1 MVRRIV
7 IVIMCRAKVIV
18 RCGHKASLLALGL
31 LFLVGVGFAGAT
43 SASPETE
50 RLNDLLTRTANQTAV
65 FLDQFS
71 DVKCTEQ
78 VRQEKLGK
86 DNKVELKEDSSY
98 DYLVIL
104 TNVAGE
110 LNLSESRIPLRQAKR
125 DRKNTSMLLSNG
137 FSTLFLVFHPYYAQ
151 SFKFALAGEEVV
163 GGRTLEKVSFVHV
176 PGMKSPAALALRGR
190 EYPLELTGTAW
201 IDPQTGSI
209 AKIEAGIADT
219 LKDVGLNALNSEID
233 FAPLPFSGAKDVYW
247 FPTVARVEVET
258 PRQHWR
264 NLHQFT
270 AYKKFTVSTEE
281 QVTKK

>member
-1 MVRRIV
+1 MRHPPKIAAPGRWQALLCLPMI
-7 IVIMCRAKVIV
+7 
-18 RCGHKASLLALGL
+18 LLAGL
-31 LFLVGVGFAGAT
+31 GFAGTT
-43 SASPETE
+43 SASPDAQ
-50 RLNDLLTRTANQTAV
+50 RLNDLLQRTADQTAG

-86 DNKVELKEDSSY
+86 DDKVELKEESTY

-104 TNVAGE
+104 TSAGGE
-110 LNLSESRIPLRQAKR
+110 LNLSESRIPVKDAKR
-125 DRKNTSMLLSNG
+125 DHKNTSMLLSNG
-137 FSTLFLVFHPYYAQ
+137 FATLFLVFHPYYSQA
-151 SFKFALAGEEVV
+151 FTFTLAGEESI
-163 GGRTLEKVSFVHV
+163 GGRVLQKINFEHI

-190 EYPLELTGTAW
+190 EYPLELAGTAW

-219 LKDVGLNALNSEID
+219 LQDVGLKALSSEID
-233 FAPLPFSGAKDVYW
+233 FAPLPFPDSKQVYW
-247 FPTVARVEVET
+247 FPTQARVEVET

-270 AYKKFTVSTEE
+270 AYKKFSVSTEE
-281 QVTKK
+281 QVIQK

>member
-1 MVRRIV
+1 MMARKI
-7 IVIMCRAKVIV
+7 
-18 RCGHKASLLALGL
+18 HASV
-31 LFLVGVGFAGAT
+31 LFLAIMSLTGLSFAGTAA
-43 SASPETE
+43 ASPEAQK
-50 RLNDLLTRTANQTAV
+50 LNDLLARTADQTSA

-86 DNKVELKEDSSY
+86 DGKVELKEDSTY

-104 TNVAGE
+104 TNTGGE
-110 LNLSESRIPLRQAKR
+110 LNLSESRIPVHETKR

-137 FSTLFLVFHPYYAQ
+137 FATLFLVFHPYYAE
-151 SFKFALAGEEVV
+151 SFKFTLVGEDVV
-163 GGRTLEKVSFVHV
+163 GGRMLEKVSFTHV

-201 IDPQTGSI
+201 IEPQSGSI
-209 AKIEAGIADT
+209 TKIEAGIADT
-219 LKDVGLNALNSEID
+219 LQDVGLKALNSQID
-233 FAPLPFSGAKDVYW
+233 FTPVPFADLKQVYW
-247 FPTVARVEVET
+247 FPAQARVEVET

-270 AYKKFTVSTEE
+270 AYKKFSVTTEE
-281 QVTKK
+281 QVIKK

>member
-1 MVRRIV
+1 MDSTRIIAPNAALV
-7 IVIMCRAKVIV
+7 V
-18 RCGHKASLLALGL
+18 LAVVVLARL
-31 LFLVGVGFAGAT
+31 GFAAT
-43 SASPETE
+43 PAASPETQN
-50 RLNDLLTRTANQTAV
+50 LNDLLTRTFNQTSV

-86 DNKVELKEDSSY
+86 DDKVELKEVSTY

-104 TNVAGE
+104 TSAGGE
-110 LNLSESRIPLRQAKR
+110 LNLSESRIPVREAKR

-137 FSTLFLVFHPYYAQ
+137 FATLFLVFHPYYAEA
-151 SFKFALAGEEVV
+151 FKYTLAGEEVV
-163 GGRTLEKVSFVHV
+163 GGRVLEKVSFVHV

-190 EYPLELTGTAW
+190 EYPLELSGTAW

-219 LKDVGLNALNSEID
+219 LQDVGLKALNSEID
-233 FAPLPFSGAKDVYW
+233 FAPVPFSDSKEVYW
-247 FPTVARVEVET
+247 FPTQARVEVET

-270 AYKKFTVSTEE
+270 AYKKFSVTTEE
-281 QVTKK
+281 QVLQK